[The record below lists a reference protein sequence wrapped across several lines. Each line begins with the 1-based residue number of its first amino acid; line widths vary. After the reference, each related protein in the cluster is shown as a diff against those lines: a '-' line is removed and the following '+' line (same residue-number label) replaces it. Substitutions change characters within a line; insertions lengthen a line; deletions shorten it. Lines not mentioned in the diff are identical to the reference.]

1 MLTVQGHAAFDADA
15 NLQALHADAHSADAG
30 PLRDRYLSGWLALA
44 GLSKVAFSGAA
55 ISGSAALAV
64 VSTK

>member
-1 MLTVQGHAAFDADA
+1 MASARCPAWLIFASSSESSTVV
-15 NLQALHADAHSADAG
+15 N
-30 PLRDRYLSGWLALA
+30 RTWLARVWRWM
-44 GLSKVAFSGAA
+44 KVAFSGAA